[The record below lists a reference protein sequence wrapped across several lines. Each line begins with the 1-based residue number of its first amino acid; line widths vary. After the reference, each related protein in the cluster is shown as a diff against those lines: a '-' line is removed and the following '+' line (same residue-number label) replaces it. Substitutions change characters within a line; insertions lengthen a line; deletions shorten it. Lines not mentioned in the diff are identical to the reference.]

1 MSDDLIRRSDAIK
14 AIDDNVNGSD
24 NRLYLKDL
32 IKAIPTIEPTVKCVA
47 NLSVDER
54 KVAELV
60 YERLK
65 PKRGK
70 WIDKGDRYW
79 YCSECDTK
87 DTDTWDWC
95 HGCGARMKGADDE
108 L

>member
-1 MSDDLIRRSDAIK
+1 MRLIDADALMQEIIK
-14 AIDDNVNGSD
+14 IRGSLQMLDNTQSADKMLHGLRIVE
-24 NRLYLKDL
+24 
-32 IKAIPTIEPTVKCVA
+32 IKVENAPTIE
-47 NLSVDER
+47 
-54 KVAELV
+54 
-60 YERLK
+60 

-108 L
+108 